1 MAARKV
7 GLLAFGA
14 APRFAFYL
22 REETAEHA
30 MCCFVDLVRTLLG
43 ESAVAD
49 DKCECGHSLVVLGVE
64 VLMAD
69 NGYAFRPAKDKV
81 INFVSQ

>member
-1 MAARKV
+1 M
-7 GLLAFGA
+7 GLLAFLGGA
-14 APRFAFYL
+14 SFRVYL

-81 INFVSQ
+81 SDFVSQ

>member
-1 MAARKV
+1 MFV
-7 GLLAFGA
+7 V
-14 APRFAFYL
+14 

-30 MCCFVDLVRTLLG
+30 MCCFVDLVTTLLG

-64 VLMAD
+64 VQMAD
-69 NGYAFRPAKDKV
+69 NGYSLKPAREKV
-81 INFVSQ
+81 MNIEDCRVCVVMRIRQISG

>member
-1 MAARKV
+1 MS
-7 GLLAFGA
+7 
-14 APRFAFYL
+14 
-22 REETAEHA
+22 
-30 MCCFVDLVRTLLG
+30 CFVDLVRTLLG

-69 NGYAFRPAKDKV
+69 NGYAFRPAKEGSSSAAAGATTARSALARSCAATRAS
-81 INFVSQ
+81 FALR